1 MRLSARPHTPHTE
14 HPPRDARVLQDPS
27 AVAHL
32 GSVLLFSLGSS
43 IITPFFAIYVAK
55 TLGYG
60 LTFSALLI
68 SVKVIGQRA
77 LSLAG
82 GMLADSYGAKSMAI
96 AGVVIRTASFT
107 LLLLA
112 PSRHTLLAS
121 ALLNGLGAAIYHP
134 ALRKLLYTRYRALPT
149 LLARVIG
156 LRNAFLNL
164 GAALG
169 PLLGLILVAHHFV
182 IACQI
187 IVFVYVANAA
197 LLALFREEAP
207 HQPAQRAAFQWS
219 DLRSLPFL
227 HVLVLQFGFFAA
239 YSHFE
244 FLIPVFFQ
252 GQLGNE
258 YVALAFIVNTG
269 VVLLVQGFLTAV
281 VHRVPS
287 WLGFGSFLAFFSA
300 CAVATVEGPAFF
312 QQRAY
317 ASVLLVIVAMVFF
330 TLGEVVLSN
339 RVDHLTTR
347 HVNSRS
353 AGTAFG
359 MVALVGALSLS
370 LMNWLNALLLNH
382 GALLAVWL
390 CSAAVAALF
399 LTYEMRRKKHE
410 T

>member
-1 MRLSARPHTPHTE
+1 MSSSARPRTAHTAL
-14 HPPRDARVLQDPS
+14 PRSDAPILQDPS
-27 AVAHL
+27 AIAHL

-82 GMLADSYGAKSMAI
+82 GMLADSYGAKLVAI
-96 AGVVIRTASFT
+96 AGVVIRSASFA
-107 LLLLA
+107 LLLSA
-112 PSRHTLLAS
+112 PSRPMLLTS

-197 LLALFREEAP
+197 LLTLFREEAP
-207 HQPAQRAAFQWS
+207 CQPEQHAAFQWS
-219 DLRSLPFL
+219 DLRSLLFL

-244 FLIPVFFQ
+244 FLIPVFFE
-252 GQLGNE
+252 GHLGNE

-269 VVLLVQGFLTAV
+269 VVLLVQVFLAAA

-287 WLGFGSFLAFFSA
+287 WLGFGSFLAFFLL
-300 CAVATVEGPAFF
+300 CAVATTEGSEFF
-312 QQRAY
+312 RQHTY
-317 ASVLLVIVAMVFF
+317 AGVLLVIVAMVFF
-330 TLGEVVLSN
+330 TLGEVVLTN

-347 HVNSRS
+347 HVNPRS

-370 LMNWLNALLLNH
+370 LMNWLNAFLLKRDGLV
-382 GALLAVWL
+382 AVWF
-390 CSAAVAALF
+390 CSAVVAALF
-399 LTYEMRRKKHE
+399 LTYEMRGRKHE
-410 T
+410 R